1 MSGLSLDEVG
11 LVGDPLLLDLD
22 HLLFELLDLLVN
34 VILLGLHGSGVLV
47 DTCVLELSP
56 YSVELVDLELSLVN
70 SVVSLLD
77 VLLELFDFVLL
88 FFELGDEVI
97 QFLLEEVVL
106 LHTVEVVDSDSGD
119 FVGKVFDLDFFL
131 GNVLINIFSLFKEV
145 G

>member
-1 MSGLSLDEVG
+1 MTTTT
-11 LVGDPLLLDLD
+11 
-22 HLLFELLDLLVN
+22 HL
-34 VILLGLHGSGVLV
+34 
-47 DTCVLELSP
+47 
-56 YSVELVDLELSLVN
+56 ELVDLELSLVD

-88 FFELGDEVI
+88 LFELGDEVI